1 MPSGTYKSIAKR
13 RPVSRS
19 GGKAS
24 AKAAASLSNSDLL
37 SSLGPSKALPNG
49 VRQKM
54 EGSFGM
60 SLSDVKLFES
70 PVVSQN
76 GAEAAASGKNI
87 AFAPGRLNLSSASGQ
102 QLLGHELSH
111 VASQARGEVTGH
123 GYLKNSSLEHKA
135 DIEGA
140 KAASG
145 EKLYSAGGLTPM
157 STDTGLTS
165 APMQAKESKNQ
176 RKNREFEESSIMK
189 AYGSRDLAGQVEMMR
204 QLAFL
209 NSVSNTAATK
219 AESNV
224 YGNLTS
230 QFTPDMATEAMRQ
243 QAGYS
248 SQLVALRDRLQQA
261 NAGQAQTNYNGRTKT
276 QAEADRDYATLM
288 AKQSGT
294 ASIQQAYSTLLFN
307 ANMAVPDNEALVD
320 RENAFRQL
328 PNPDNVA
335 ANDIMTTDYKK
346 LKYTMGD
353 AGDSYV
359 TNSQIAQENGAAAW
373 QRPWRQK
380 RPWWRF
386 W

>member
-1 MPSGTYKSIAKR
+1 MAGSSFKSAEKR
-13 RPVSRS
+13 QLPLKKGESNDAGAVS
-19 GGKAS
+19 
-24 AKAAASLSNSDLL
+24 SLSNSDIL
-37 SSLGPSKALPNG
+37 SALGPSKTMPNA
-49 VRQKM
+49 VREKM

-70 PVVSQN
+70 PIVSDH
-76 GAEAAASGKNI
+76 GAAAAASGKSI
-87 AFAPGRLNLSSASGQ
+87 AFAPGKLDFTSTAGQ
-102 QLLGHELSH
+102 TLLGHELSH
-111 VASQARGEVTGH
+111 VASQARGEVSGR
-123 GYLKNSSLEHKA
+123 GYLKNPSLEHRA
-135 DIEGA
+135 DVEGA
-140 KAASG
+140 QAASG
-145 EKLYSAGGLTPM
+145 ETLYSAGGLTPM
-157 STDTGLTS
+157 STDTGIS
-165 APMQAKESKNQ
+165 AGPMQAKESKNQ
-176 RKNREFEESSIMK
+176 RKDREFEESSIMK
-189 AYGSRDLAGQVEMMR
+189 AYGSKDLAGQVEMMR

-209 NSVSNTAATK
+209 TSVSDTAATS
-219 AESNV
+219 AENNV
-224 YGNLTS
+224 YGDLTS
-230 QFTPDMATEAMRQ
+230 RFTPDMAAEAMRQ

-261 NAGQAQTNYNGRTKT
+261 NAGQAQTSYNGRTKT

-294 ASIQQAYSTLLFN
+294 ASIQQAYSTLIFN
-307 ANMAVPDNEALVD
+307 ANMAVPDNEALID

-335 ANDIMTTDYKK
+335 ANDIMTTDYRK